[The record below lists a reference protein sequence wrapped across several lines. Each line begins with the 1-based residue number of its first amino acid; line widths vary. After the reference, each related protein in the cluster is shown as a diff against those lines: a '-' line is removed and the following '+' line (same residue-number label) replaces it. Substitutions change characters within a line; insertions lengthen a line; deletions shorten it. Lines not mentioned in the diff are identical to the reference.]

1 MISESPLRLEFTM
14 HFERKP
20 HGKKKLVAG
29 ETPIVVGHVPRVA
42 RVLALAHHFDH
53 LIAQG
58 AVKDYAEIARFSHM
72 TRARVTQIMYLK
84 YLAPDIQ
91 EAIAEQSRIY
101 GRDLVSE
108 KDLRKIAQITLWH
121 AQRDRW
127 KALMHER
134 MNHSTL

>member
-29 ETPIVVGHVPRVA
+29 ETPVFVGHVPRVA

-58 AVKDYAEIARFSHM
+58 AVKDYAEIARLSHM

-84 YLAPDIQ
+84 YLAPDLQ
-91 EAIAEQSRIY
+91 EQLVELPMQH
-101 GRDLVSE
+101 GKDPVSE
-108 KDLRKIAQITLWH
+108 KDVRRIAMFPDWMT
-121 AQRDRW
+121 QRQQWR
-127 KALMHER
+127 ALPM
-134 MNHSTL
+134 TQATDY